1 MSSKFNI
8 NQYITT
14 KAESFSS
21 TSDFAKWAMS
31 NGVINENKLRYQA
44 VREFYRA
51 LPYTDRVRAKLE
63 TAEHFS
69 LSYDRVEDILY
80 RHL

>member
-1 MSSKFNI
+1 MGKFDI

-14 KAESFSS
+14 KAGSFNSAN
-21 TSDFAKWAMS
+21 DFAQWAMS
-31 NGVINENKLRYQA
+31 NGVLNENKVRYQA
-44 VREFYRA
+44 VREYYRA